1 MFSCFTSYRG
11 AFVLAAAVIVGGYL
25 AVWHGTHIAAALPF
39 LVVLSCPLIHM
50 LMHGGHNHHPGTDTN
65 ADPRST
71 SSSSLSRQSRHKGE

>member
-1 MFSCFTSYRG
+1 MFRCFTSYRG
-11 AFVLAAAVIVGGYL
+11 AFVLAAAITGGGYL

-50 LMHGGHNHHPGTDTN
+50 LMHGGHNRHPGNDTN
-65 ADPRST
+65 ADPRSA